1 MKTLLYSVIA
11 ATLVLIGCFFISLI
25 RTKKSKTSLK
35 VTNLLLPICILLLF
49 IGLFTGAGINRHR
62 IKKELT
68 TMQEKGLKRTAIE
81 TSRLETLEKRNRE
94 ISWIIGKDEE
104 VEKWIET
111 LRRQS

>member
-11 ATLVLIGCFFISLI
+11 ATLVLIGCLFVSLI
-25 RTKKSKTSLK
+25 RTKKNKTSLK

-49 IGLFTGAGINRHR
+49 VGLFTGAGISRHH

-68 TMQEKGLKRTAIE
+68 AIQEESLKRHPAE
-81 TSRLETLEKRNRE
+81 DARLETLKERNRE
-94 ISWIIGKDEE
+94 ISWIIGEDEE
-104 VEKWIET
+104 LEKWIET